1 MLAPS
6 SSSSGADMPVIL
18 PAQLWLDSIAGLG
31 PSPLRGWGYPHCIF
45 ARLA

>member
-6 SSSSGADMPVIL
+6 SSSSGADMPAIL
-18 PAQLWLDSIAGLG
+18 PA
-31 PSPLRGWGYPHCIF
+31 RRCPHCIV